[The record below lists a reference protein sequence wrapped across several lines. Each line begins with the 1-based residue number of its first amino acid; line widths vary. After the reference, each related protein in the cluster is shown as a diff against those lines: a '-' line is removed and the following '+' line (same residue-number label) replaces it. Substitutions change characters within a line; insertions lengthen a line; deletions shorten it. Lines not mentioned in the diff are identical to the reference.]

1 MQSDGNSFCGDV
13 VFDSLTRDQGLI
25 QHFRPNI
32 SKANMLR
39 ILNTLFFYQMKM
51 HIFMSFLLHRFVM
64 L

>member
-39 ILNTLFFYQMKM
+39 ILNTLFFLSNENAYLYE
-51 HIFMSFLLHRFVM
+51 FLVA
-64 L
+64 